1 MDGGSKSNGDMQL
14 YQLNETIGSND
25 AHVEREREEE
35 IEGDGGDVGSDTE
48 SEEGDIDT
56 GLNERLQVLT
66 RKYHITQPSH
76 SPSESWDYIVALPKP
91 SFIQSYSVPASAWR
105 TWASRVAAT
114 TNLAIVLRNIS
125 ILHALCSVLLIIA
138 GVVGVVAKSY
148 MAYFAVTIWSPIL
161 IFLPTSIVGLLA
173 YKRLRSC
180 SAIRS
185 LTILSILS
193 MTVSLS
199 LSVLSAWFILRDGQ
213 LEIDCC
219 PAPAVVIP
227 HCRHTE
233 YRVFIDA
240 LNVFLLLIELI
251 ASISSVAV
259 CCIIQPG
266 CCMHSR
272 DTEKLL
278 ASTSTSYRRLDTD
291 ETIELVEDFCSLT
304 HISTTNNQA
313 SSLTRRSA
321 SAPALV
327 GEGAEFG
334 DFYF

>member
-1 MDGGSKSNGDMQL
+1 MDGESKSNGDIQL
-14 YQLNETIGSND
+14 YQLNETIRSND
-25 AHVEREREEE
+25 AHVERERTEE

-48 SEEGDIDT
+48 IEEGEIDT
-56 GLNERLQVLT
+56 GLNERLQALT
-66 RKYHITQPSH
+66 RKYYITQPSH
-76 SPSESWDYIVALPKP
+76 SPSESWDYIALSKR
-91 SFIQSYSVPASAWR
+91 SFFQSYSVPASAWR

-114 TNLAIVLRNIS
+114 TNLAIVIRNVS

-148 MAYFAVTIWSPIL
+148 MAYLAVTIWSPVL
-161 IFLPTSIVGLLA
+161 IFLPTSIGGLLA

-180 SAIRS
+180 SAIRG
-185 LTILSILS
+185 LTILSIIS

-219 PAPAVVIP
+219 PAPTVVIP

-251 ASISSVAV
+251 ASTSSVAV

-266 CCMHSR
+266 CSMHSR
-272 DTEKLL
+272 NTEKLL